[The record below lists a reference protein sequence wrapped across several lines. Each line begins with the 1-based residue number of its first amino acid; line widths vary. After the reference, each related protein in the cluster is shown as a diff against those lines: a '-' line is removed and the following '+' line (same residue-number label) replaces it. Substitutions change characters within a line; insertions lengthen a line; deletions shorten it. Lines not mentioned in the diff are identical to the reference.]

1 MRKIKRYMKKI
12 IITVKR
18 EYIETKKMLKTFKN
32 KDVDNYPQAKGQFV
46 DILKFLLILPISILP
61 GSVVVLTVL
70 EVVAKGFNT
79 TVFPKKQKFKES

>member
-1 MRKIKRYMKKI
+1 MKKS
-12 IITVKR
+12 IITIKR

-61 GSVVVLTVL
+61 GSIFILTIL
-70 EVVAKGFNT
+70 ELIAKGFNT
-79 TVFPKKQKFKES
+79 TIFPKKQKFKES